1 MMAMCTWIRGK
12 KKPMTSNAQ
21 LAAQKRYDEKNTRQI
36 KMKLNRV
43 TDKEII
49 DWLDQQEN
57 KQGYLKRLIEKD
69 MRESE

>member
-1 MMAMCTWIRGK
+1 
-12 KKPMTSNAQ
+12 MTSNAQ

-36 KMKLNRV
+36 KMKLNLV
-43 TDKEII
+43 TDKAII

-57 KQGYLKRLIEKD
+57 KQGYIKRLIEKD